1 MKAALFDLDGVVFD
15 TEPQYSVFWGETCR
29 KYRPDI
35 PGLENM
41 IKGQT
46 LVQIF
51 DGYFAGM
58 EAEQAEIQRGLDE
71 FEASMN
77 YIYVPGFVD
86 FISELRSHDVKTA
99 LVTSSNIPK
108 MNNVYRSRPEF
119 KELFDVL
126 TTAEDFTMSKPHPDC
141 YIKAM
146 EKLGAEESQ
155 SVAFED
161 SFNGLKSARS
171 SGATVVGLATTNPAE
186 SIKPYCDI
194 VVRDFTHLNYSKC
207 VLAEISH
214 NTSR

>member
-86 FISELRSHDVKTA
+86 FISELRSHGVKTA

>member
-77 YIYVPGFVD
+77 YLCAWVRRLHQRI
-86 FISELRSHDVKTA
+86 A
-99 LVTSSNIPK
+99 LS
-108 MNNVYRSRPEF
+108 
-119 KELFDVL
+119 
-126 TTAEDFTMSKPHPDC
+126 
-141 YIKAM
+141 
-146 EKLGAEESQ
+146 
-155 SVAFED
+155 
-161 SFNGLKSARS
+161 
-171 SGATVVGLATTNPAE
+171 
-186 SIKPYCDI
+186 
-194 VVRDFTHLNYSKC
+194 
-207 VLAEISH
+207 
-214 NTSR
+214 